1 MAKSLIGIDIGHG
14 SLKLALVKGRQVKR
28 AVSVAMPNKLVQDGR
43 VVSAE
48 TMGEL
53 IRTTM
58 RENGMR
64 ARKAAIVLPNESTF
78 VRNVNVPVMS
88 ADQLKYNLPF
98 EFRDYITDELKDYTY
113 DYAVIERKAAD
124 EEDGE
129 NTGETLD
136 LLAVA
141 VHTEL
146 LEETRGILRKAGL
159 RMAKAVPTV
168 SSYVSLI
175 RNLGGDPSAE
185 YCILDL
191 GYRAVRMYMFR
202 GDRHVVTRALEIGLS
217 ALDDVIAGIYNVDP
231 YLAHT
236 YLLTNYENCQQKPE
250 CISSYNNIAV
260 ELMRALNF
268 YRFSNPESML
278 SDIWLCGGGASIGA
292 LQKAIASALDMNIH
306 QAQDLLPKGGET
318 VEDACSVIQA
328 IGAALD

>member
-14 SLKLALVKGRQVKR
+14 SLNLALVRGRRVKR
-28 AVSVAMPNKLVQDGR
+28 TVSVAMPLKLVQEGR

-53 IRTTM
+53 IRNTM

-113 DYAVIERKAAD
+113 DYAVLERKAPS
-124 EEDGE
+124 EEEGS
-129 NTGETLD
+129 TGETLD

-141 VHTEL
+141 VHTDL
-146 LEETRGILRKAGL
+146 LDDMRAILRKAGL
-159 RMAKAVPTV
+159 HMAKAIPTV
-168 SSYVSLI
+168 SSYISLI
-175 RNLGGDPSAE
+175 RCLGGDPSAE

-202 GDRHVVTRALEIGLS
+202 GDRHIVTRSLEIGLS
-217 ALDDVIAGIYNVDP
+217 ALDDVIAGVYNVDP
-231 YLAHT
+231 HLAHT
-236 YLLTNYENCQQKPE
+236 YLLTNYENCQQKQE
-250 CISSYNNIAV
+250 CINSYNGIAV

-268 YRFSNPESML
+268 YRFS
-278 SDIWLCGGGASIGA
+278 
-292 LQKAIASALDMNIH
+292 
-306 QAQDLLPKGGET
+306 
-318 VEDACSVIQA
+318 
-328 IGAALD
+328 